1 MITIVCGLGLAG
13 LGFDGPP
20 ETGTIRLNVTQ
31 LRSDRGRVSVS
42 LYRSKDGFPSNAARS
57 FKTVRASIQGG
68 KSEVVFADVP
78 AGEYA
83 VALMH
88 DENDNNRLDTHWTGL
103 PKEGYGVSNNAR
115 AALGPPR
122 YADAKFR
129 LEKPGV
135 QLEIKVRY
143 L

>member
-1 MITIVCGLGLAG
+1 MMTIVCGLGLVS
-13 LGFDGPP
+13 LGFDAP
-20 ETGTIRLNVTQ
+20 ETATIRLNVTH
-31 LRSDRGRVSVS
+31 LRSDRGRVNVS
-42 LYRSKDGFPSNAARS
+42 LYRSEDGFPGDASRS

-78 AGEYA
+78 SGEYA
-83 VALMH
+83 VALLH
-88 DENDNNRLDTHWTGL
+88 DENNNDRLDTHWTGL

-115 AALGPPR
+115 ATLGPPR
-122 YADAKFR
+122 YANAKFR

-135 QLEIKVRY
+135 QLEIKVKY